1 MINRIRLFYFLVFVL
16 CWGSAQAQDK
26 IVSGIIRDVNKQPL
40 IGTNVVEKG
49 TINGTITDL
58 EGKFSLVLT
67 TENPVLVFSFIG
79 YLEQEI
85 TVGSQT
91 DLMVT
96 LEEDLAELD
105 ELVVIGYGTQKK
117 ENVTG
122 AITKVGKDAIEGRP
136 VADFQSALQ
145 GQVAGLQITGTDG
158 QPGAAP
164 TIRIR
169 GTGTITGGSEPL
181 YVIDGVILQDGDAFS
196 TINPSDIESVN
207 VLKDASAAA
216 IYGAR
221 AANGVI
227 IIQTKRGK
235 SGGKPQ
241 FNVNIFGG
249 PKTVTN
255 KLDMMNSQEYQQVMN
270 TVKDNSGLPRIPN
283 LDGTTITTNTDWQ
296 DELYQTGYQQSYE
309 LSGSTSGK
317 NGSIY
322 ASINH
327 YDEKGT
333 MINTGFTRTSM
344 RINSDLTVKRFK
356 FGNTISYTRSNYN
369 LGYLGDRNP
378 TFWALAYSPA
388 IEVKNP
394 DNLGGYNGLGPLDG
408 DYNMIQPVA
417 TQNLLDRNRVI
428 NRVIAS
434 VYGEVELFH
443 GLNFKT
449 NLAADVSNIHHKMFM
464 PEFYLNDTGEPP
476 YLFPRGAELHEE
488 RNERSM
494 WLWEN
499 TLNYKK
505 TFGKHNLGLLAG
517 YTMQHSRQN
526 WMNASVYGGNLSSE
540 LPILN
545 GSPNIIADSKSPLY
559 DKNTLSYIGRAIY
572 DYDGKYMA
580 TFNFRR
586 DGSSVFTDE
595 NRFHNFMS
603 GSVGW
608 LISKEGF
615 MVNGPFDL
623 LKLRASYGSLGNDQ
637 INQRAT
643 QSLLNSVPRYVF
655 NGGTLVPTVA
665 PGAQVFNPAL
675 VWEKQ
680 VQTNVGID
688 AAVLKNRL
696 SFTVDY
702 FIKVS
707 DDLLLDYTLPSST
720 GYKNVFVNAGEVQN
734 KGWEFSVNWGDKKGE
749 FTYSIGAN
757 ATFINNEVT
766 RLAEGLPFITES
778 KKANWEF
785 TRNRIEVGHS
795 LYSLYGFKSDG
806 IYQSQAEI
814 DAGPTPYP
822 GAETKPGDIRYVD
835 VNGDGE
841 ITDDDRTF
849 IGDANQSVTYGMNIN
864 MGYKGFD
871 FNLQLQGVYGNDVF
885 NSTRFYT
892 QGYDRDFNMT
902 KDVLGAW
909 TPENKSTTQ
918 PRAIAK
924 QLSNNDVISD
934 WWVEKASYLRVKN
947 LQLGYSF
954 NESLR
959 SKMGGLSKLRLY
971 VAGQNLFTFTNYS
984 GLDPEVQLDGIIPD
998 GTYPMS
1004 RSFIAG
1010 IQVGF

>member
-1 MINRIRLFYFLVFVL
+1 ML
-16 CWGSAQAQDK
+16 CWGTTQAQDK
-26 IVSGIIRDVNKQPL
+26 MVSGVITDQNKQPL
-40 IGTNVVEKG
+40 PGTNVVEKG
-49 TINGTITDL
+49 TSNGTISNADG
-58 EGKFSLVLT
+58 EFSLLLT
-67 TENPVLVFSFIG
+67 TENPVLEFSYIG
-79 YLEQEI
+79 FLEQEI
-85 TVGSQT
+85 VVGQQKKFV
-91 DLMVT
+91 VT
-96 LEEDLAELD
+96 LEENLDELD
-105 ELVVIGYGTQKK
+105 EVVVIGYGTQKK

-158 QPGAAP
+158 QPGANP
-164 TIRIR
+164 SIRIR
-169 GTGTITGGSEPL
+169 GTGTITGGSDPL

-227 IIQTKRGK
+227 IITTKRGK
-235 SGGKPQ
+235 VGAKPQ

-249 PKTVTN
+249 PKMITN
-255 KLDMMNSQEYQQVMN
+255 KLDMMNSSQYQQVMN

-283 LDGTTITTNTDWQ
+283 LDGTTLTTDTDWQ

-309 LSGSTSGK
+309 ISGSTSGK

-327 YDEKGT
+327 FDEKGT
-333 MINTGFTRTSM
+333 MINTGFSRTSL

-369 LGYLGDRNP
+369 LGYIGDRGS

-388 IEVKNP
+388 VKVTNP
-394 DNLGGYNGLGPLDG
+394 DNLGGYQGAGPDDG
-408 DYNMIQPVA
+408 DYNLIQPVA
-417 TQNLLDRNRVI
+417 TQNLLDRNRII

-434 VYGEVELFH
+434 VYGEVEILH

-449 NLAADVSNIHHKMFM
+449 NLAADVSNSHHKMFI

-476 YLFPRGAELHEE
+476 YLFPRGAELDEE
-488 RNERSM
+488 RNERTM

-505 TFGKHNLGLLAG
+505 TFGKHNIGLLAG
-517 YTMQHSRQN
+517 YTMQHNRRN
-526 WMNASVYGGNLSSE
+526 WMSASVYGGNLSSS

-545 GSPNIIADSKSPLY
+545 GSSTTKADSKSPLY

-586 DGSSVFTDE
+586 DGSSVFTPE

-608 LISKEGF
+608 LISKESF
-615 MVNGPFDL
+615 MENSPFDM

-637 INQRAT
+637 INERAT

-665 PGAQVFNPAL
+665 PGGQVFNPGL

-680 VQTNVGID
+680 VQTNIGID
-688 AAVLKNRL
+688 GAVLKNRL

-702 FIKVS
+702 FQKVS
-707 DDLLLDYTLPSST
+707 DDLLLDYTLPTTT
-720 GYKNVFVNAGEVQN
+720 GYDNVFVNAGEVQN
-734 KGWEFSVNWGDKKGE
+734 KGWEFTVNWGDKKGD
-749 FTYSIGAN
+749 FTYNIGAN

-766 RLAEGLPFITES
+766 RLAEGLPFITE
-778 KKANWEF
+778 KKGANWEF
-785 TRNRIEVGHS
+785 TRNRIEAGHS
-795 LYSLYGFKSDG
+795 LYSLYGFKTDG
-806 IYQSQAEI
+806 IYQSQSEV
-814 DAGPTPYP
+814 DAGPTPYNDVD
-822 GAETKPGDIRYVD
+822 TQPGDIRYVD
-835 VNGDGE
+835 INGDGM
-841 ITDDDRTF
+841 ITDEDRTF
-849 IGDANQSVTYGMNIN
+849 IGDANQSITYGMNIN
-864 MGYKGFD
+864 LGYKGFD

-885 NSTRFYT
+885 NSTRYYT
-892 QGYDRDFNMT
+892 QSYHRDFNMT
-902 KDVLGAW
+902 TDVLNAW
-909 TPENKSTTQ
+909 TPENKSQTQ
-918 PRAIAK
+918 PRAIAQ
-924 QLSNNDVISD
+924 QLANNNLISD

-947 LQLGYSF
+947 LQFGYSL
-954 NESLR
+954 NDRALSAL
-959 SKMGGLSKLRLY
+959 GGLTRLRVY
-971 VAGQNLFTFTNYS
+971 AAGQNLWTITNFT
-984 GLDPEVQLDGIIPD
+984 GLDPEVPLNGILPD
-998 GTYPMS
+998 GPYPMS
-1004 RSFIAG
+1004 RSFILG
-1010 IQVGF
+1010 LQVGF